1 MAHTTTNSKHHVDG
15 YNGRTGSG
23 THHGGDGGQFI
34 SGNIK
39 NQLGKGAP
47 APTGVPSVT
56 SADLSQACLVKSQT
70 RNPIS
75 GWHNDV
81 PYGRTITTVAG
92 DLCERTGPAGNVS
105 SVYVEKPV
113 SFKEGYH
120 SGSTHDLYGKWGLD
134 QSTVVPNR
142 PIFLPE
148 RVTEPV
154 RYHYPAATH
163 NLFGTNTICATP
175 QVERWSECN
184 TTGNYMQLNPF
195 HPKVKG
201 GTHPEMSGSRSI
213 QTGGYYDFT
222 RNHRVNGVRDTP
234 PTQYS
239 VQHESKPGMRFASY
253 NNK

>member
-175 QVERWSECN
+175 QVERWSEAPSVLPLL
-184 TTGNYMQLNPF
+184 TYSP
-195 HPKVKG
+195 
-201 GTHPEMSGSRSI
+201 GSSSI
-213 QTGGYYDFT
+213 LLVHCPLVAHLPSKNSPPYPYWSP
-222 RNHRVNGVRDTP
+222 TP
-234 PTQYS
+234 PLPLLMAECETPS
-239 VQHESKPGMRFASY
+239 H
-253 NNK
+253 